1 MQLRRNVVTLHRRD
15 PTERPSPKLPKN
27 CGIER
32 LMSSSKFWRR
42 TGGTVPSAN
51 TRESIETALRA
62 YVTSWETG
70 AVDARLDLFADDIV
84 MEDPATVIRA
94 SNKAELDTFLRA
106 GIPPEWSLSFA
117 FIRCAV
123 VGDEA
128 ILTYES
134 TLATGSNPPANLL
147 VNSYLRFN
155 GAGKIDRMRVFWD
168 AEAITEPS

>member
-1 MQLRRNVVTLHRRD
+1 
-15 PTERPSPKLPKN
+15 
-27 CGIER
+27 
-32 LMSSSKFWRR
+32 MSSSKFWRR
-42 TGGTVPSAN
+42 TGGTVASAN
-51 TRESIETALRA
+51 TRESIEAALRA

-70 AVDARLDLFADDIV
+70 AVDERLDLFADDIV

-94 SNKAELDTFLRA
+94 SNKAELDVFLRA

-134 TLATGSNPPANLL
+134 TLATGDNPPAKLL
-147 VNSYLRFN
+147 VNSYLSFN
-155 GAGKIDRMRVFWD
+155 DAGKINRMRVFWD
-168 AEAITEPS
+168 AEAITEPPVTPQGR